1 MVAPA
6 DQILIVLV
14 STFIGFCGKWVWDWR
29 TARRA
34 EKKEHQALRSLHDQ
48 QFHLPLL
55 DAGRQLQARLCELS
69 DIYIG
74 EPSKHTPASLSG
86 DFRELYLLSRD
97 ELLPDPL
104 RPDKIPSILDSDA
117 NQPRRDDAAVQRLRR
132 RMCYELT
139 FATTAL
145 YRTGRYLA
153 YARLAHLHLSGGG
166 STLESDDRK
175 GLDQLI
181 ADVGAALQGPGGAG
195 IFGEQQESIAEMMV
209 DPGGKVLSHYDFR
222 RRLLELPGWEQ
233 FTALFLFYISEDN
246 ELDIS
251 QYDELDPRSRRA
263 RFAAKVCHE
272 VRATTEALAGLNAR
286 LDKICFPPA
295 ERPTGGR
302 RWRGPAW
309 SWRG

>member
-6 DQILIVLV
+6 VQILIVLV
-14 STFIGFCGKWVWDWR
+14 STFIGFCGKWAWDWR

-34 EKKEHQALRSLHDQ
+34 EKKEHQALRALHDQ

-69 DIYIG
+69 DIYSDIYME
-74 EPSKHTPASLSG
+74 EPSTHSPTSLSG
-86 DFRELYLLSRD
+86 DFRELYTLSSDEIVGLL
-97 ELLPDPL
+97 EINP
-104 RPDKIPSILDSDA
+104 
-117 NQPRRDDAAVQRLRR
+117 NEPRRDGKKVERLRR

-145 YRTGRYLA
+145 YRTARYLA

-166 STLESDDRK
+166 STLEDDDRK
-175 GLDQLI
+175 CLDQLI
-181 ADVGAALQGPGGAG
+181 ADVGAALQGPSGAG
-195 IFGEQQESIAEMMV
+195 IFSEQQESIAEMMV
-209 DPGGKVLSHYDFR
+209 DSGGKVLSHYDFR
-222 RRLLELPGWEQ
+222 QRLLELPGWEQ
-233 FTALFLFYISEDN
+233 FTALFLFFISEDDKL
-246 ELDIS
+246 EIRHD
-251 QYDELDPRSRRA
+251 DEHDKRA
-263 RFAAKVCHE
+263 RFIAKVCHE
-272 VRATTEALAGLNAR
+272 VRATTKALAQLNER

-309 SWRG
+309 PWRG

>member
-1 MVAPA
+1 MAAPA

-14 STFIGFCGKWVWDWR
+14 SALVGYGGKWAWDWR

-34 EKKEHQALRSLHDQ
+34 EKKEDQALWSLHNQ

-55 DAGRQLQARLCELS
+55 DAGQQLQARLCELS
-69 DIYIG
+69 DIYN
-74 EPSKHTPASLSG
+74 EKPSKHTPASLSG

-104 RPDKIPSILDSDA
+104 RPDELPSILDSDA
-117 NQPRRDDAAVQRLRR
+117 NQPRRDDAAVQRLRK

-145 YRTGRYLA
+145 YRTARYLA

-181 ADVGAALQGPGGAG
+181 AAVGAALQGPGGAG
-195 IFGEQQESIAEMMV
+195 IFSEQQESIAEMMST
-209 DPGGKVLSHYDFR
+209 PAGRSSPTMTSGGGSWSCRVGSSSPPCSSSTSQRTTSSTSHSTTTSTR
-222 RRLLELPGWEQ
+222 GLGVP
-233 FTALFLFYISEDN
+233 ASP
-246 ELDIS
+246 
-251 QYDELDPRSRRA
+251 PR
-263 RFAAKVCHE
+263 C
-272 VRATTEALAGLNAR
+272 ATRSA
-286 LDKICFPPA
+286 PP
-295 ERPTGGR
+295 PR
-302 RWRGPAW
+302 RWRG
-309 SWRG
+309 